1 MKKSVFVLAAIFAA
15 AFANA
20 QITLEHTFSGSID
33 APTINAIVLGDYYIQ
48 KDKTNNIITV
58 YDANDYSVVWS
69 LRMPN
74 NASARLFSTNIFTT
88 DGKFACIVKTIDDSK
103 TDNTRSHLY
112 VYDEEKNI
120 IADLGTAWAIEGP
133 SLVKVSTG
141 YKLHVEKYALD
152 YSSRTTE
159 IYSLPGNGVATDVNE
174 LFAPRHN
181 ARKYL
186 HNDQVLIDSNE
197 RTYNMQGKQV
207 K

>member
-1 MKKSVFVLAAIFAA
+1 MKKSVFVLAALFAA
-15 AFANA
+15 TFANA
-20 QITLEHTFSGSID
+20 QITLEHTFSGSIN
-33 APTINAIVLGDYYIQ
+33 APIIISYTLGDYYIQ
-48 KDKTNNIITV
+48 EDETNNIITV

-74 NASARLFSTNIFTT
+74 NAFARLFSTNIFTT

-112 VYDEEKNI
+112 VYDEDKNI
-120 IADLGTAWAIEGP
+120 IADLGTAYGIEGP
-133 SLVKVSTG
+133 NLVKVSTG
-141 YKLHVEKYALD
+141 YKLLVEKYAPD
-152 YSSRTTE
+152 YSCTTE
-159 IYSLPGNGVATDVNE
+159 IYSLPGNGVATDVDE
-174 LFAPRHN
+174 LFAPSHN